1 MGEFNVGNRLR
12 EIREAKGLSQR
23 ELADAAGVTNGAIS
37 LIERNK
43 TSPSISSL
51 KRILSV
57 FNITLSEFFTDNSEE
72 IDTFVYRNGTFA
84 EINPAAVYDNTSAGG
99 LDQLSLKQIGPKG
112 EDKLLLMLHETYGPG
127 ADTGEELYS
136 HAGEEAGYILSGEI
150 ELTVGDRTERLVAG
164 DAYQFPSTR
173 PHRFRNVGDDTCII
187 ISACTPPTF

>member
-12 EIREAKGLSQR
+12 EIREDKGLSQR
-23 ELADAAGVTNGAIS
+23 ELADVAGVTNGAIS

-57 FNITLSEFFTDNSEE
+57 FSMTLSDFFTDTNAET
-72 IDTFVYRNGTFA
+72 DTFVFRAGTFA
-84 EINPAAVYDNTSAGG
+84 EINPARLYDNMGAGE
-99 LDQLSLKQIGPKG
+99 LEQLSLTRLGSQGS
-112 EDKLLLMLHETYGPG
+112 DNALLMLLETYAPG

-136 HAGEEAGYILSGEI
+136 HAGEEVGYVLSGEI
-150 ELTVGDRTERLVAG
+150 ELTVGDKTELLRAG

-173 PHRFRNVGDDTCII
+173 PHRFRNIGKGTCVI